1 MTIETLDTGDTPDSS
16 INAADPTRQDL
27 HGNLRQMI
35 AVLESERQA
44 LARLEADALNAITR
58 EKDDLCGR
66 LMGIEAGV
74 IDTEARALVET
85 AKSLNDVN
93 RRVRNLLA
101 ANVSGRLDAL
111 GADGFRHH
119 AYTAQRYPSQH
130 HTGQHHT
137 GQHHTG

>member
-1 MTIETLDTGDTPDSS
+1 MTMNSHSHLAHHSAKPDAQKPGM
-16 INAADPTRQDL
+16 NRQEL

-35 AVLESERQA
+35 AVLQEERQA
-44 LARLEADALNAITR
+44 LATLEADALNAVTR

-66 LMGIEAGV
+66 LARIDAGV
-74 IDTEARALVET
+74 IDAEARALVET

-111 GADGFRHH
+111 GADRAGRH
-119 AYTAQRYPSQH
+119 AYTAHPQNR
-130 HTGQHHT
+130 
-137 GQHHTG
+137 